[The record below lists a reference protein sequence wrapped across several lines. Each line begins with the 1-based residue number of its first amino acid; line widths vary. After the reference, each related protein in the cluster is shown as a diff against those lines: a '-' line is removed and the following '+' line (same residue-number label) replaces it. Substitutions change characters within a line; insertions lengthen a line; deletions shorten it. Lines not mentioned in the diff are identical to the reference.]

1 MESVHGTKYIID
13 GEIENPAGKV
23 ARARTI
29 WIIDVGTDF
38 PRLSLASKV
47 SVGYGQYRNAV
58 ASVRRGA
65 SILMPTAHPTLPRYG
80 TDCGQGSAPDF

>member
-38 PRLSLASKV
+38 PRLSHASKV
-47 SVGYGQYRNAV
+47 SVGYGQ
-58 ASVRRGA
+58 
-65 SILMPTAHPTLPRYG
+65 
-80 TDCGQGSAPDF
+80 